1 MQVVEGD
8 VGGLVRVL
16 ALASSR
22 TPGCGAS
29 TLTSTTGVSPITSS
43 TVGSSTSRNTSGAGR
58 ERGRPRIRPAPIDPA
73 QLDRIQ

>member
-16 ALASSR
+16 ALELRQQPDAR
-22 TPGCGAS
+22 